1 MKNESRNLKLEQGRA
16 TAERLLDIAH
26 RSFATKGFGA
36 TRTEDIIAEAG
47 VTKGALYHHYRS
59 KRDLFEAVYR
69 GAEDAVAGHI
79 GRAVAGCETAWEQ
92 LCAGCFAYLD
102 ACQDPGLQQILRVD
116 GPSVLGL
123 SSWAKIDRE
132 YGVDRLLP
140 VLQNLSD
147 GGVIDVPSAEAFAWQ
162 LTGAMNEATFWIAQH
177 RNPAKA
183 LADSKKVLQVLL
195 ESAKSK

>member
-1 MKNESRNLKLEQGRA
+1 MIDESRNLKHRQGRA
-16 TAERLLDIAH
+16 TARRLLEIAH
-26 RSFATKGFGA
+26 RSFAAHGFGA

-47 VTKGALYHHYRS
+47 LTKGALYHHFRS
-59 KRDLFEAVYR
+59 KKDLFEAVYR
-69 GAEDAVAGHI
+69 GAEDAVAEKI
-79 GRAVAGCETAWEQ
+79 GAAAASVDTPWEQ

-102 ACQDPGLQQILRVD
+102 ACQDPGLQRILRID

-123 SSWAKIDRE
+123 STWAKIDRE

-140 VLQNLSD
+140 VLQKMAD
-147 GGVIDVPSAEAFAWQ
+147 EGVIDVLSPEAFAWQ

-183 LADSKKVLQVLL
+183 LADSKQVLQVILD
-195 ESAKSK
+195 SAKS